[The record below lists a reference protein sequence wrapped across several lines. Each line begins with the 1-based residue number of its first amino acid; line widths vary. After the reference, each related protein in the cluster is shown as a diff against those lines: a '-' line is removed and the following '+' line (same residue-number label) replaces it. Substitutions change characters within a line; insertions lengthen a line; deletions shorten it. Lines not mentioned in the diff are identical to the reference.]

1 MKLSILN
8 IAIAIFTSLFSGFA
22 TAYFSNLK
30 HKKIEQ
36 IRLHEKHNDQLKIDL
51 KDLQITLYKLEKD
64 LAEWKDKYYQA
75 IQELISV
82 KSELEITL
90 MKLTHL
96 EIHRD

>member
-1 MKLSILN
+1 MELSILS
-8 IAIAIFTSLFSGFA
+8 IAIAIVTSLFSGFA

-36 IRLHEKHNDQLKIDL
+36 IRLHEKQSDQLRIDL
-51 KDLQITLYKLEKD
+51 RDLQITLYKLEKD

-90 MKLTHL
+90 LRLTHIEMHDL
-96 EIHRD
+96 